1 MELKELSPAA
11 RAVVQSKLITGDWE
25 YAAFAA
31 LLQQVAAFD
40 AVADKRTKFRLGAM
54 VLCIVTAFIGTI
66 VGVILIDEELELVG
80 WTLLVLGLASIAGAI
95 GFGVAWS
102 RVRAMTLPENN
113 LAALLQLFR
122 RIYQDLHPEGTIQA
136 RIDLSGMTPAK
147 RGPLLTLPQEGW
159 IRREQAVYRDP
170 WLQLRFRLRDGYT
183 VRLRQRD
190 EMTELKRTRRNARG
204 KQKTKSKFTKLCRVT
219 ATLIPKEPVQFQAP
233 GPVDAAW
240 ERVRAGTKKGRT
252 VAVWDRWFLYKQKLE
267 QPKQTPTGAELAGVL
282 MRVCSVRP
290 ASEG

>member
-11 RAVVQSKLITGDWE
+11 RAVVQNKLIAGDWD
-25 YAAFAA
+25 YAAFGA
-31 LLQQVAAFD
+31 LLQQLAAFD

-54 VLCIVTAFIGTI
+54 VACIIMAFVGTI
-66 VGVILIDEELELVG
+66 LGGILIDEELEVVG
-80 WTLLVLGLASIAGAI
+80 WTLLVVGLGSIAGAI
-95 GFGVAWS
+95 GFGMAWS
-102 RVRAMTLPENN
+102 HMKRMTLPEEN

-122 RIYQDLHPEGTIQA
+122 RIYQDLHPDGKIQA

-147 RGPLLTLPQEGW
+147 RGPWLALPQVSLTQ
-159 IRREQAVYRDP
+159 REQAVYQDP
-170 WLQLRFRLRDGYT
+170 WLQLRFRLRDGYA
-183 VRLRQRD
+183 VRLRQQD

-252 VAVWDRWFLYKQKLE
+252 VAVWDRWFQYKQKLE

-290 ASEG
+290 ASER

>member
-1 MELKELSPAA
+1 MELRELSPVAL
-11 RAVVQSKLITGDWE
+11 AVVESRTITGEWD
-25 YAAFAA
+25 YASFGQ
-31 LLQQVAAFD
+31 LLQQLMAFD
-40 AVADKRTKFRLGAM
+40 TVVDRRTKFRFLVMVGCLVAAFLAMIAGIILMTSDMEEVGAMLLLGALAC
-54 VLCIVTAFIGTI
+54 VL
-66 VGVILIDEELELVG
+66 
-80 WTLLVLGLASIAGAI
+80 GAI
-95 GFGVAWS
+95 GSGWFWWRS
-102 RVRAMTLPENN
+102 QRLSLPEAK
-113 LAALLQLFR
+113 LKVLLQFFR
-122 RIYQDLHPEGTIQA
+122 MVYRDLHPNGKIAA

-204 KQKTKSKFTKLCRVT
+204 KRKTKSKFTKLCRVT

-240 ERVRAGTKKGRT
+240 ERVRAGAKKGRT
-252 VAVWDRWFLYKQKLE
+252 VAVWDRWFLYKQKLSE
-267 QPKQTPTGAELAGVL
+267 PTETPSGAELAGVL